1 MKYRYTVLTHN
12 SGHFGPPLPFWAPDP
27 RHRRGRRWLVTPL
40 QLSVPILSRI
50 TTSVS
55 PDQSTAEKR
64 RTTRPYGPL
73 PATLCI
79 RPSTDNSYVIFYC
92 YCYTLPLTTINLRLY
107 CSALRLCC
115 ACQLHVS
122 TKTSLY
128 DVRAGSVHPSL
139 RLSVCPVLL
148 LRVCCCGPVGREIS
162 IVNCLTTK
170 YDDSAAFARRS
181 SRCCAIDRYLLADGP
196 TAANP
201 QRANGTDRQT
211 DGRAAVMYIMRA
223 VPIIISTIVID
234 WATPTSARSAL
245 AKLLLLLLY
254 C

>member
-1 MKYRYTVLTHN
+1 MFPRISQQPRNGVRLDRTDRFRRLCVYARQLTI
-12 SGHFGPPLPFWAPDP
+12 
-27 RHRRGRRWLVTPL
+27 VTL
-40 QLSVPILSRI
+40 Y
-50 TTSVS
+50 
-55 PDQSTAEKR
+55 STA
-64 RTTRPYGPL
+64 T
-73 PATLCI
+73 ATLC
-79 RPSTDNSYVIFYC
+79 RSQ
-92 YCYTLPLTTINLRLY
+92 TINLRLY

-128 DVRAGSVHPSL
+128 DVRAGSMHPSV

-148 LRVCCCGPVGREIS
+148 LWVCCCGPVGREIS

-201 QRANGTDRQT
+201 QRANGTDRRT